1 MEKTLYKLHK
11 LDDLKVNKRYSF
23 HLKDNDIVRGTF
35 DGEALRRLNALSD
48 DSNYDPRFRVS
59 NYSINGGP
67 QVSDDI
73 KLLWAS
79 DISKVTNYD
88 LGLIP
93 ELSDKVGEYLEPII
107 TTHFIKLNDPKS
119 KEKYKDLFNLESHTK
134 ELSNWLNQ
142 ITD

>member
-1 MEKTLYKLHK
+1 MI
-11 LDDLKVNKRYSF
+11 F
-23 HLKDNDIVRGTF
+23 IVRGTF

-93 ELSDKVGEYLEPII
+93 ELSDKVGEYLGGRNRKKR
-107 TTHFIKLNDPKS
+107 TRRKKTRS
-119 KEKYKDLFNLESHTK
+119 KNVASAKRVLKNVVLKRRALKNKDF
-134 ELSNWLNQ
+134 
-142 ITD
+142 

>member
-1 MEKTLYKLHK
+1 MENPLYKLHK

-23 HLKDNDIVRGTF
+23 HLNDNDIVRGTF

-93 ELSDKVGEYLEPII
+93 ELSDKVGEYLGGRNRKKR
-107 TTHFIKLNDPKS
+107 TRRKKTRS
-119 KEKYKDLFNLESHTK
+119 KKRRQRKTRTK
-134 ELSNWLNQ
+134 KRRVKKTRSRK
-142 ITD
+142 